1 MWFQGTERESRQA
14 NFSQI
19 HTRKNI
25 AKVKVVYNWAGR
37 SGKAVSTSL
46 QKTRPDDPRFPP
58 SKEVRLGDS
67 LSPAPHEPP
76 P

>member
-1 MWFQGTERESRQA
+1 MLPGNRKRRQA

-25 AKVKVVYNWAGR
+25 SKVKVVYNWAGR

-46 QKTRPDDPRFPP
+46 QKTRPGDPRFPP
-58 SKEVRLGDS
+58 WKEVRLGDS
-67 LSPAPHEPP
+67 LSCPP
-76 P
+76 Q